1 MERFR
6 EIANI
11 WNWLP
16 AFRAVA
22 ETEHLPTASEMMH
35 VTAPALSRTVKQLEE
50 HLGYEVFDRVGRGLV
65 LNERG
70 ERLLRAVR
78 NSMRLIDD
86 VLVSNEE
93 RRFVGQFRWSGNW
106 SLSDLVLGALDK
118 VVREHPEFRP
128 QMLTYGGPIEERLRT
143 GELDLVVSTGKVEGA
158 GITATPLGPAPNS
171 VYCGR
176 KSDLYGVEGVT
187 WDAIEGRRFAAPVRD
202 ASGNYMDGF
211 PPERTREVIME
222 FSQMAVGFRACRDTD
237 LLAVLPDDVVVDEDG
252 LWRLLPL
259 ENSPHIFAVHRETL
273 DTDGPVELIVELV
286 RGQLAAR
293 RSSSAE

>member
-6 EIANI
+6 QIAQI

-50 HLGYEVFDRVGRGLV
+50 HLGYEVFDRVGRGLK
-65 LNERG
+65 LNDKG
-70 ERLLRAVR
+70 ERLLLAVR

-86 VLVSNEE
+86 SMVQNDH
-93 RRFVGQFRWSGNW
+93 RQYVGHFRWSGNW
-106 SLSDLVLGALDK
+106 SLSDLVLGALD
-118 VVREHPEFRP
+118 VVLAEHPEFRP
-128 QMLTYGGPIEERLRT
+128 QMLTFGGPLVERLRT
-143 GELDLVVSTGKVEGA
+143 GELDLVVTTGKIEA
-158 GITATPLGPAPNS
+158 PGIESTALGPAPHS

-176 KSDLYGVEGVT
+176 KSKLYGTQNAT
-187 WDAIEGRRFAAPVRD
+187 WDDIEGARFAAPVPD
-202 ASGNYMDGF
+202 ELGNYGDGF
-211 PPERTREVIME
+211 PPERSRDVIME

-252 LWRLLPL
+252 LWRLVPL
-259 ENSPHIFAVHRETL
+259 DNPPHIFAIHRETL
-273 DTDGPVELIVELV
+273 DQTGPVETIVSLV
-286 RGQLAAR
+286 REELSRR
-293 RSSSAE
+293 RS